1 MIQSQFQLYEM
12 TRKCGARYANDSVK
26 DGKVRPKLIASHN
39 EKKKGLQG

>member
-26 DGKVRPKLIASHN
+26 DGKVSPKLIAIHN